1 MPHSTPLYG
10 LIGKSLSHSFS
21 KRYFTEKFAREGID
35 AAYELFALPDTESL
49 QVLLQE
55 QPALRGLNVTIPYK
69 QAVIPHLDELSEDAA
84 AVGAVNTITVSPDKL
99 KGYNTDIHGFEDSLR
114 ELLDGQSVDR
124 ALVLG
129 TGGAAKAVVYILD
142 QWEIDYRLVS
152 RAPKESNEI
161 GYPDVYDFDL
171 TLFPLIVN
179 CTPLGM
185 APDVDSAPDIPYEDL
200 GPGHFIYDLVYNPA
214 ETKFMRLAAERGAK
228 TCNGLRMLE
237 LQAEWAWRI
246 WQGKAALS

>member
-1 MPHSTPLYG
+1 MSHPTPLYG

-35 AAYELFALPDTESL
+35 AAYELFALPDIQSL
-49 QVLLQE
+49 QILLQE

-69 QAVIPHLDELSEDAA
+69 QAVIQHLDELSDDAA
-84 AVGAVNTITVSPDKL
+84 AVGAVNTIAVSPDQL
-99 KGYNTDIHGFEDSLR
+99 KGYNTDIHGFEESLR
-114 ELLDGQSVDR
+114 ELLGGHSVDR

-129 TGGAAKAVVYILD
+129 TGGAAKAVTYILE
-142 QWEIDYRLVS
+142 QWEIDFRLVS
-152 RAPKESNEI
+152 RTPRESHEI

-185 APDVDSAPDIPYEDL
+185 TPDVDSAPDIPYEDL
-200 GPGHFIYDLVYNPA
+200 GEGHFIYDLIYNPA
-214 ETKFMRLAAERGAK
+214 ETKFMRLARERGAK

-246 WQGKAALS
+246 WQGEIE

>member
-21 KRYFTEKFAREGID
+21 QRYFTEKFAREGID
-35 AAYELFALPDTESL
+35 AAYELFALPDMQSL
-49 QVLLQE
+49 PILLQE

-69 QAVIPHLDELSEDAA
+69 QVVIEQLDELSEDAA
-84 AVGAVNTITVSPDKL
+84 AVGAVNTITVSPNQL
-99 KGYNTDIHGFEDSLR
+99 KGYNTDIHGFEESLR
-114 ELLDGQSVDR
+114 ELLEGQSVDR

-129 TGGAAKAVVYILD
+129 TGGAAKAVTYILE
-142 QWEIDYRLVS
+142 QWEIDFRLVS
-152 RAPKESNEI
+152 RTPRESHEI
-161 GYPDVYDFDL
+161 GYSDVYDFDL

-185 APDVDSAPDIPYEDL
+185 YPEVDTAPDIPYEDL
-200 GPGHFIYDLVYNPA
+200 GEGHFIYDLVYNPA
-214 ETKFMRLAAERGAK
+214 ETKFMRLARERGAK

-246 WQGKAALS
+246 WQGEVE